1 MDEFHLHVCA
11 EAWRVFGVEMFP
23 KVCDS
28 YLRACVA
35 RVDQPYP
42 TCELC
47 AAGMAQVSRT
57 RTRSQTLI
65 RPRTRTRP
73 RPRPRTLTLALT
85 LPPPFPYPYPYHS
98 LPSPLP

>member
-35 RVDQPYP
+35 RAEQPYP

-47 AAGMAQVSRT
+47 AAGMAQVSLVRV
-57 RTRSQTLI
+57 RVLGLGLGCAAGMAQVS
-65 RPRTRTRP
+65 RTRP
-73 RPRPRTLTLALT
+73 RTEP
-85 LPPPFPYPYPYHS
+85 
-98 LPSPLP
+98 